1 MTKTKRSPALRGK
14 RAGTPARTKPPR
26 NSALAKPPR
35 ASTNSPPQRSRRGKS
50 PRARPSQPRVTP
62 AQVAMALVAVVAL
75 GALAHHTGI
84 PFDHVAAALVSVL
97 GALYRG

>member
-1 MTKTKRSPALRGK
+1 
-14 RAGTPARTKPPR
+14 
-26 NSALAKPPR
+26 
-35 ASTNSPPQRSRRGKS
+35 
-50 PRARPSQPRVTP
+50 
-62 AQVAMALVAVVAL
+62 MALVAVVAL